1 MHIPLMTDKNLLNPT
16 SLKRVIKLCGALLV
30 CSMISAV
37 MLSCGPP
44 KRDEA
49 VLAYDRMMYAV
60 RLGDPAMLWASLAQ
74 NTKEHFRGLAPK
86 PTPTAHGL
94 REKLSATSSSGEGG
108 DDPLISKIKIQLDWS
123 FESPFGQ
130 EGRLISGGESIR
142 VIEAYYARY
151 YWRIP
156 LSLEEGEWRVDLASA
171 QRIDSP
177 KAQSN

>member
-1 MHIPLMTDKNLLNPT
+1 MYLML
-16 SLKRVIKLCGALLV
+16 
-30 CSMISAV
+30 SAV
-37 MLSCGPP
+37 MISCGPP

-60 RLGDPAMLWASLAQ
+60 RLGDSTMLWSSFAE
-74 NTKEHFRGLAPK
+74 NTREYFRNLAPK
-86 PTPTAHGL
+86 A
-94 REKLSATSSSGEGG
+94 SSSLSEPPERTPSNLEKIKEEV
-108 DDPLISKIKIQLDWS
+108 DPLISKIKIQLDWA
-123 FESPFGQ
+123 FESPFGH

-142 VIEAYYARY
+142 VIEAYYARH

-177 KAQSN
+177 KVQ